1 MRLPAQ
7 VGAPAAIEVARIGMA
22 DRPLIQI
29 NVPPQ
34 TAHTYSGQTGATRMC
49 LGIPMEVV
57 ARDGDRARCSA
68 QGVERE
74 VSLLM
79 LQDAP
84 VAVGDFVLVYS
95 GHATQ
100 RMTPQQARETW
111 ALLEQALA
119 AEDGGDRI

>member
-1 MRLPAQ
+1 
-7 VGAPAAIEVARIGMA
+7 
-22 DRPLIQI
+22 
-29 NVPPQ
+29 
-34 TAHTYSGQTGATRMC
+34 MC

-79 LQDAP
+79 LQDEP
-84 VAVGDFVLVYS
+84 VAVGAFVLVHS

-100 RMTPQQARETW
+100 KMTAREARDTW
-111 ALLEQALA
+111 ALFEQALA
-119 AEDGGDRI
+119 AEDRNGRP

>member
-1 MRLPAQ
+1 
-7 VGAPAAIEVARIGMA
+7 
-22 DRPLIQI
+22 LIQI
-29 NVPPQ
+29 NVRPHSP
-34 TAHTYSGQTGATRMC
+34 HTYGGRIGATRMC

-57 ARDGDRARCSA
+57 ACDGDRARCSA

-79 LQDAP
+79 LQDEP

-100 RMTPQQARETW
+100 RMTAEQACETW
-111 ALLEQALA
+111 ALLEHALTVQDDA
-119 AEDGGDRI
+119 GRA

>member
-1 MRLPAQ
+1 
-7 VGAPAAIEVARIGMA
+7 
-22 DRPLIQI
+22 
-29 NVPPQ
+29 
-34 TAHTYSGQTGATRMC
+34 MC

-57 ARDGDRARCSA
+57 ARDGDQARCSA

-79 LQDAP
+79 LQDQP

-119 AEDGGDRI
+119 AEDGDDRA